1 MQCYFFDDTIRPSGI
16 KNRRDRM
23 LLELKDVHKSFSE
36 KPVLKGVSFSAK
48 GGSAFGLLGRN
59 GAGKTTTIR
68 ILMNVFAA
76 DSGAVEI
83 DGKPIDY
90 RKIKLGYL
98 PEERGMYPKRKV
110 KEQLVY
116 FAMLKGLSKSEAVS
130 AVDHWLKRMGM
141 TKEAGRK
148 LETLSKGNQQKIQL
162 ITALSHNPD
171 VIALDEPFSGLD
183 PVNAKLLKD
192 VVAEQIWLN
201 KIVIFSSHQMNYVE
215 EFCDRVAIIQDGK
228 IALNGDLY
236 RLKKSL
242 AKDKLR
248 IRTSETDKMLD
259 TLGDRCEKVN
269 AHEIV
274 FSLKDPSLRKE
285 AMGYLVSHFDIDEIG
300 VYEPSLNEIF
310 IQYTQGKFAAGKEAE
325 GERV

>member
-1 MQCYFFDDTIRPSGI
+1 MI
-16 KNRRDRM
+16 
-23 LLELKDVHKSFSE
+23 LELKDLHKSFGE
-36 KPVLKGVSFSAK
+36 KQVLKGLSFSAK
-48 GGSAFGLLGRN
+48 DGSAFGLLGRN

-76 DSGAVEI
+76 DSGTVEI

-90 RKIKLGYL
+90 RKIKFGYL

-116 FAMLKGLSKSEAVS
+116 FAMLKGLSKSEALK
-130 AVDHWLKRMGM
+130 AVDHWLDRMGM

-183 PVNAKLLKD
+183 PVNAKLLKE
-192 VVAEQIWLN
+192 VVAEQIWHG

-215 EFCDRVAIIQDGK
+215 EFCDKVAIIQDGK

-236 RLKKSL
+236 QLKKSY
-242 AKDKLR
+242 ARDKLR
-248 IRTSETDKMLD
+248 IRTGEADKMLNA
-259 TLGDRCEKVN
+259 LGERCERIN
-269 AHEIV
+269 AHAIV
-274 FSLKDPSLRKE
+274 FSLNDPSLRKE

-310 IQYTQGKFAAGKEAE
+310 IQYTQDKNAAGKEAE
-325 GERV
+325 DVRV

>member
-1 MQCYFFDDTIRPSGI
+1 MI
-16 KNRRDRM
+16 
-23 LLELKDVHKSFSE
+23 LELKDIHKRFGE
-36 KPVLKGVSFSAK
+36 KQVLKGLSFSAK
-48 GGSAFGLLGRN
+48 DGSAFGLLGRN

-90 RKIKLGYL
+90 RQIKFGYL

-116 FAMLKGLSKSEAVS
+116 FAMLKGLSKADAQK
-130 AVDHWLKRMGM
+130 AVDHWLDRMGM

-162 ITALSHNPD
+162 ITALAHNPD

-183 PVNAKLLKD
+183 PVNAKLLKE
-192 VVAEQIWLN
+192 VVAEQIWLG

-236 RLKKSL
+236 QLKKSY
-242 AKDKLR
+242 AGDKLR
-248 IRTSETDKMLD
+248 IRTGEADKMLD
-259 TLGDRCEKVN
+259 TLGQRCERVN
-269 AHEIV
+269 AHEII
-274 FSLKDPSLRKE
+274 FSLNDPSLRKE
-285 AMGYLVSHFDIDEIG
+285 AMGYLVGHFDIDEIG

-310 IQYTQGKFAAGKEAE
+310 IQYTQGKNAAGKEAE
-325 GERV
+325 DERV